1 VPGRLDRFLPPTPL
15 ARRLSLQS
23 VLFAIGEGTFITGS
37 AVFFTQIVG
46 LTAGQVGIGITVA
59 GLVSFVFSVPVGKL
73 ADRVGPKRMWAFG
86 AGSAAALYA
95 VWPLVDGFATFIAMM
110 VALQLVETAGWSG
123 RGAYT
128 IDVFPRDERVQSQA
142 FMRAALNIGFT
153 VGALISGIALAF
165 NSDDLIQ
172 AVPIFTALMLAL
184 NTLYITRLPDAAHDR
199 SPAASQATVETEQ
212 KTEQTEQKLGRG
224 ALRNRGFLA
233 LSACDGVLGTNQV
246 LLNIVIPLWL
256 VQETDAP
263 RVLLAWLFG
272 TNTVLA
278 VLLQVRAARGVDSVR
293 SSLRAARISMS
304 FFVLSCF
311 VVLVTHDTVGWVTIA
326 LVWLGHVTVT
336 GAELFQSAAH
346 WGFMSELSDPER
358 LGEYQGAANL
368 GGTLGN
374 VWAPAAYTYLAIEWG
389 AGGWLIIAGIV
400 LLATL
405 GMGPA
410 ARSAE
415 RFLARDSVTPVLR

>member
-1 VPGRLDRFLPPTPL
+1 MPGTVGSRFDRFLPPTPL
-15 ARRLSLQS
+15 ARSLSVQS
-23 VLFAIGEGTFITGS
+23 VLFAIGEGTFLTGS

-46 LTAGQVGIGITVA
+46 LSAGQVGIGITVA
-59 GLVSFVFSVPVGKL
+59 GLFAFVFSVPLGKL
-73 ADRVGPKRMWAFG
+73 ADRIGPKRMWAIG

-95 VWPLVDGFATFIAMM
+95 VWPLIDGFASYVAMM
-110 VALQLVETAGWSG
+110 VVLQLVETAGWSG

-128 IDVFPRDERVQSQA
+128 IDVFPREERVQSQA

-153 VGALISGIALAF
+153 LGALISGIALAF
-165 NSDDLIQ
+165 NNDDLIR
-172 AVPIFTALMLAL
+172 AVPLFTALMLGI

-199 SPAASQATVETEQ
+199 APKPTE
-212 KTEQTEQKLGRG
+212 EKLGRG
-224 ALRNRGFLA
+224 ALRNRGFL
-233 LSACDGVLGTNQV
+233 LLNVCDGVLGSNQV

-278 VLLQVRAARGVDSVR
+278 VLLQVRAARGVDSVS
-293 SSLRAARISMS
+293 SSLRASRISMS
-304 FFVLSCF
+304 FFVLSCV
-311 VVLVTHDTVGWVTIA
+311 VVLFTHDTIGWVTIG

-346 WGFMSELSDPER
+346 WGFMSELSDPDR
-358 LGEYQGAANL
+358 LGEYQGAAGL
-368 GGTLGN
+368 GNTLGE

-389 AGGWLIIAGIV
+389 AEGWLVIAGIV
-400 LLATL
+400 FLATL

-410 ARSAE
+410 SRSAE
-415 RFLARDSVTPVLR
+415 RFLARDSVTLVLP